1 MADQDS
7 WCTGHISSAILNKAG
22 LRMRQALGSSSVARG
37 NVKVTGPF
45 SLRCAQVYHTLCTSR
60 SSDRAC
66 QVGCGFVEKLDLW
79 KLQIH
84 LTTFLSGFL
93 PGFSTAN
100 SFFFF
105 YIYSLVADPFRGGIR
120 MFAVGGHT
128 VTPVHRFS
136 HHQHCRPGLRD

>member
-1 MADQDS
+1 MADQDYALGARVS
-7 WCTGHISSAILNKAG
+7 KAG
-22 LRMRQALGSSSVARG
+22 LKMRQALGSSSVARG
-37 NVKVTGPF
+37 KVVVTGPV
-45 SLRCAQVYHTLCTSR
+45 SLRCAQVYHIPCTYK
-60 SSDRAC
+60 SSDRAV

-84 LTTFLSGFL
+84 STTFLSSFL
-93 PGFSTAN
+93 PGFSSAN
-100 SFFFF
+100 SCFFPD
-105 YIYSLVADPFRGGIR
+105 IYSLVADPFRGGIR